1 MLYSEQRPNTDI
13 IGKTISGIACVT
25 FVHSGTT
32 KRLNR
37 PEIVSSEK
45 DVPMRMISRVLGT
58 AAVAGIALLGPA
70 PAVFAQ
76 PTDIYNCDDFTY
88 QEDAQAILDQD
99 PSDPHG
105 LDGNDNDGI
114 ACESLP
120 HKPSGQPSTPSSSP
134 ATQAPPVTAPPET
147 TTADLDCAD
156 FATQAQ
162 AQAVLDADRSDP
174 HRLDADHDGIACE
187 TKFGEKNSTGG
198 SQVKVKPVGGVDTGG
213 GDQGTDAGPAV
224 AVGALVLVGGSA
236 GTVLLL
242 RRRAGR

>member
-1 MLYSEQRPNTDI
+1 
-13 IGKTISGIACVT
+13 
-25 FVHSGTT
+25 
-32 KRLNR
+32 
-37 PEIVSSEK
+37 
-45 DVPMRMISRVLGT
+45 MRMISRVLGT
-58 AAVAGIALLGPA
+58 VAVAGIALLGPA
-70 PAVFAQ
+70 PAVFAAQ
-76 PTDIYNCDDFTY
+76 PTDLYDCGDFTY
-88 QEDAQAILDQD
+88 QEEAQAIFDQTPGDPYNLDD
-99 PSDPHG
+99 
-105 LDGNDNDGI
+105 DNDGI

-120 HKPSGQPSTPSSSP
+120 HKPSEQPSTPSSSP
-134 ATQAPPVTAPPET
+134 ATQAPPMTAPPET

-187 TKFGEKNSTGG
+187 TKFGEQNSTGG

-236 GTVLLL
+236 GTVLLM